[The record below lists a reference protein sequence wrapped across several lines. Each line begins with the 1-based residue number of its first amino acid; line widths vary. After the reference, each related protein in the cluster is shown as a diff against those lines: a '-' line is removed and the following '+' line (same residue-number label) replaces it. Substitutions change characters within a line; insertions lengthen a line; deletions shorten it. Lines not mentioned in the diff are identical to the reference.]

1 MGATNTV
8 PAHSWVPILRDVQML
23 PTLRED
29 QMPNVE
35 KMEMMQGVR
44 VVGWEPLPKELIYSI
59 SVRGRF
65 NKYAVRTDRG

>member
-1 MGATNTV
+1 
-8 PAHSWVPILRDVQML
+8 ML
-23 PTLRED
+23 PTLREE